1 VSGRCFIRPVAKK
14 RTDPCD
20 TLSNV
25 KEEVERVVTSV
36 EKLRKRYNPKQIR
49 AIFDRKIYRIK
60 LFRNFF
66 FVRQSEFEK
75 FLLCERISINVTTC
89 QNETFCFFWHS
100 WAFKTRA
107 KKKNKFTHELVK

>member
-1 VSGRCFIRPVAKK
+1 MFYFIRPVTKK

-36 EKLRKRYNPKQIR
+36 ERLRKRYNLKQIS
-49 AIFDRKIYRIK
+49 AIFDRKICTI
-60 LFRNFF
+60 NFPENYF
-66 FVRQSEFEK
+66 FCSTLSKFEK

-89 QNETFCFFWHS
+89 QNETS
-100 WAFKTRA
+100 S
-107 KKKNKFTHELVK
+107 